1 MDMYDS
7 GHFYDRL
14 QVLEPEDA
22 PLDRQERLR
31 AMERPLLAWYGSRAR
46 SLPWRD
52 DPQPYRVWISE
63 IMLQQT
69 RVEAVKPYFERFM
82 EAFPSVRDLAE
93 TEDDHLMK
101 MWEGLGYYNRARNLK
116 AAAKMVMEEYGGC
129 LPASFE
135 DLIRLP
141 GIGSYT
147 AGAIASIAFNQPLPA
162 VDGNVLRVISRILG
176 DREDIK
182 KASVK
187 TGMEQELKAV
197 MPADEASH
205 YNQGLIEIGALVCI
219 PGGEPKC
226 SECPLAS
233 VCLTKKNGW
242 WKEIPYKSPAKA
254 RKIEKRTVFIIEYQD
269 KVAIHKRPP
278 KGLLAALYEL
288 PNVLGYPG
296 SEEVPEV
303 LGLEPEAVEQL
314 IPLPSAKHVF
324 SHVEWHMSGYR
335 VVLRQKEDG
344 AGWDFAEGPEA
355 VRDPALAREPALA
368 QEPASVQ
375 KQDRAGDWF
384 MVSRKEVEEKYA
396 LPNAFQAYTSLIG

>member
-1 MDMYDS
+1 MICGMIIRNVKAES
-7 GHFYDRL
+7 EWTAAADRR
-14 QVLEPEDA
+14 QVGSMLEKII
-22 PLDRQERLR
+22 
-31 AMERPLLAWYGSRAR
+31 RPLTEWYQDNKRI
-46 SLPWRD
+46 LPWRAD
-52 DPQPYRVWISE
+52 RNPYYIWVSE

-69 RVEAVKPYFERFM
+69 RVEAVKPYFKNFISEL
-82 EAFPSVRDLAE
+82 PTVRELAACP
-93 TEDDHLMK
+93 EDRLLK
-101 MWEGLGYYNRARNLK
+101 LWEGLGYYNRVRNMQK
-116 AAAKMVMEEYGGC
+116 AAVTIVNEYGGK
-129 LPASFE
+129 LPADYEALKKLS
-135 DLIRLP
+135 